1 MAVRRYEDSRKN
13 EVEKRGQLMF
23 LNFKLTHNQSPENYI
38 LLFDQLLA
46 QDPIIHSRGE
56 KFISLN
62 NLVKDEILTNEG
74 LPRLVYGKIATYN
87 IIDNDAFYDREKKE
101 LVSID
106 LGSNIVSHFQYID
119 FYFSP
124 SAHRLAFFANQT
136 ITPNQVFKYFKEA
149 CEKILGV
156 GQIKVTFETSRDVIE
171 RITRANYIEYYFASI
186 SYSNRDEHPLFSS
199 LIDEKTRQ
207 DGIESL
213 EVTAK
218 PAKGEAIVPKEDG
231 MIDATSQIAKSNGFI
246 VATIREG
253 ANNKRVKIDTTHHPM
268 KEPFSSK
275 LKDINNQMYIKI
287 MSLFKPND
295 KKD

>member
-1 MAVRRYEDSRKN
+1 MEVRRYENSRK
-13 EVEKRGQLMF
+13 EEIEKRGQLMF
-23 LNFKLTHNQSPENYI
+23 LNFKLTHNQSPQNYI
-38 LLFDQLLA
+38 LLFEQLLA
-46 QDPIIHSRGE
+46 QDPIVHSRGE

-62 NLVKDEILTNEG
+62 SLMKDEILTNDG

-87 IIDNDAFYDREKKE
+87 IIDNDAFYDREKRE

-106 LGSNIVSHFQYID
+106 LGNNIVSHFRYID

-124 SAHRLAFFANQT
+124 SVHRLAFFANQT

-149 CEKILGV
+149 SEKILGV
-156 GQIKVTFETSRDVIE
+156 GQINVTFETSRDVIE
-171 RITRANYIEYYFASI
+171 RITKANYIEHYFASI
-186 SYSNRDEHPLFSS
+186 SYSNKDEFPLFSS

-207 DGIESL
+207 DGIENL

-231 MIDATSQIAKSNGFI
+231 MIDATSQIAKSNGYI

-253 ANNKRVKIDTTHHPM
+253 ENNKRVKIDTTNHPM
-268 KEPFSSK
+268 KEAFAAK
-275 LKDINNQMYIKI
+275 LKEINNQVYIKL
-287 MSLFKPND
+287 SNLFKPN
-295 KKD
+295 